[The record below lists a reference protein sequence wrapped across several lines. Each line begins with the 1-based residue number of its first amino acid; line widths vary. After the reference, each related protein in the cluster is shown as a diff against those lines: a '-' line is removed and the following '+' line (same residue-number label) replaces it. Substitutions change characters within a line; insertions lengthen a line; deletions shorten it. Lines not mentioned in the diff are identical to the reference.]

1 MLASLVTDAHPQ
13 AMASFV
19 TMSRHKKLL
28 TFYEHCTLDEKL
40 TDLTLLTNQWIL
52 NSKLRKLFWRREIKK
67 LRQGWL
73 KNEYEFEF
81 EFDVCSG
88 GGRSLCS
95 FCFWYQNTSTNII
108 LKNSSQYFGKS
119 YPLSINDDQLSF
131 YPSSLPSYQ
140 IFIFIVECGL
150 TQY

>member
-28 TFYEHCTLDEKL
+28 TFYEQSTLDQKF

-52 NSKLRKLFWRREIKK
+52 NSRLTKLFWRREIKK

-81 EFDVCSG
+81 ELDVCSG
-88 GGRSLCS
+88 GGGSLCS
-95 FCFWYQNTSTNII
+95 FCFWYLNTSTT
-108 LKNSSQYFGKS
+108 F
-119 YPLSINDDQLSF
+119 
-131 YPSSLPSYQ
+131 
-140 IFIFIVECGL
+140 
-150 TQY
+150 